1 MVLSLLVPEA
11 NEQELNR
18 IGRAIRRSICAGVL
32 DKTATDSEIR
42 DELHALLDGYK
53 SHASREL
60 QKSPKLPVASTI

>member
-1 MVLSLLVPEA
+1 LSRLIPQA

-42 DELHALLDGYK
+42 DELRALLDGYK
-53 SHASREL
+53 SHASQEL
-60 QKSPKLPVASTI
+60 QRSAKLAVARTI